1 MVKSFSS
8 IFCISVVDHKR
19 NNYDSCSSFIFF
31 MFPTLCYN
39 TTKTAYQTVPG
50 PDTQRIIVAIKIIE
64 NKQGIMQVSNVLSME
79 IIIRKYYMQTV
90 ITLMEKIKQ
99 DNSDICKPKSIRDSH
114 KKLFL
119 SRITVQVNLRCV
131 CIKICFNI
139 FVPFSSFLN
148 SFKLPVLS
156 LKASFPTQYSFRF
169 IDFNSFPNNFQIHT
183 YVPQ

>member
-1 MVKSFSS
+1 MYLGKPSMKKKVSKFSNFSTVDPSQASSHWLRPDLDAPGSCLCLDNLIIIVLMDKSHIKKLMVKSFSN

-90 ITLMEKIKQ
+90 ITLNGENQ
-99 DNSDICKPKSIRDSH
+99 
-114 KKLFL
+114 
-119 SRITVQVNLRCV
+119 TGQ
-131 CIKICFNI
+131 
-139 FVPFSSFLN
+139 
-148 SFKLPVLS
+148 
-156 LKASFPTQYSFRF
+156 Q
-169 IDFNSFPNNFQIHT
+169 
-183 YVPQ
+183 

>member
-119 SRITVQVNLRCV
+119 SRMYNSIGQPSLCV
-131 CIKICFNI
+131 
-139 FVPFSSFLN
+139 
-148 SFKLPVLS
+148 
-156 LKASFPTQYSFRF
+156 
-169 IDFNSFPNNFQIHT
+169 H
-183 YVPQ
+183 